1 MSALEDAG
9 QLPLDLDPAYAARE
23 RERSF
28 LAGCDPMAE
37 AIAWKDANPEG
48 YRLLV
53 GWAFR
58 DAGAGRRCSMK
69 YYGELLRKPW
79 QRTATVEGCPYVVNN
94 TALSGLVRIL
104 VREFPELEGSFET
117 RRSRADAS

>member
-1 MSALEDAG
+1 MSPEEAG
-9 QLPLDLDPAYAARE
+9 QLPLDLDVDYAE
-23 RERSF
+23 RQRAAF
-28 LAGCDPMAE
+28 AGRDPLLE
-37 AIAWKDANPEG
+37 AIAWKEANPQG
-48 YRLLV
+48 WRLLV
-53 GWAFR
+53 RWAFD
-58 DAGAGRRCSMK
+58 DASHGRRCSMK

-79 QRTATVEGCPYVVNN
+79 QRTNTVEGCSYVVNN